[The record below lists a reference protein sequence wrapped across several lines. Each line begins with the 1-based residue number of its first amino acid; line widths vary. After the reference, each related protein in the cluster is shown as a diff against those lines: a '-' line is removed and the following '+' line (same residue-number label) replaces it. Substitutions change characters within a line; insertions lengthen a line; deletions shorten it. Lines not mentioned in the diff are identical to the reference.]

1 MTTEC
6 YAVIIE
12 GQKPR
17 FYEKL
22 STAKSAAAWYRNH
35 GAKWIKGPVDPVV
48 KEFILLQTVEA

>member
-22 STAKSAAAWYRNH
+22 STARRVAAWYRNPINIQ
-35 GAKWIKGPVDPVV
+35 GRKQSDPVV
-48 KEFILLQTVEA
+48 KEFILLQTVGG